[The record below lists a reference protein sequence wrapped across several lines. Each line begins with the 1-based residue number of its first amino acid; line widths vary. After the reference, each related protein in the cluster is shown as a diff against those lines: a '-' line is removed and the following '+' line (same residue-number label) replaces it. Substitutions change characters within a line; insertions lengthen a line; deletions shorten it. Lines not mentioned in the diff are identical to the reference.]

1 MKNTATEKKRV
12 QEVLSRADPA
22 KIENYLWLAR
32 RQPRDEDRYQL
43 RLRMVEQGMTT
54 YKAAKD
60 FFGTGLS
67 NRASFDGLYYI
78 ARQVEDDIMEF
89 FEAPTAVSLAHQVC
103 GYDEVTLG
111 LKNLPDVRRIMEL
124 CREGGVETEATITI
138 RRTPP

>member
-1 MKNTATEKKRV
+1 MKNTDTVKTRV
-12 QEVLSRADPA
+12 HEVLSQADPT
-22 KIENYLWLAR
+22 KIENYLWLSH

-43 RLRMVEQGMTT
+43 RLRIVEQGMTA
-54 YKAAKD
+54 YRAAKD
-60 FFGTGLS
+60 LFGTGLS

-89 FEAPTAVSLAHQVC
+89 FEASTAVSLAHQVC
-103 GYDEVTLG
+103 GYDEVILG
-111 LKNLPDVRRIMEL
+111 LKDLPDVRRIMEI